1 LLTIYPRECV
11 DLANI
16 IKNISELLL
25 AIRDK
30 GVGEIEPFLK
40 IKHGPTIGDMYEGLT
55 KDIAEKS
62 IFDGLDLRVVS
73 GKITNSDGVFSDQID
88 CMIVTGVGEKIPFT
102 EDYVYPINNVVMV
115 IEVKKKLHSSEMSD
129 GYDNLQSV
137 IRTQANDY
145 RQLKGNSIKDAFRSI
160 AKKPLNDL
168 NDITGLDYQEQMLYH
183 TLVIEDLLPV
193 RVIFGYS
200 GFAKENTLRTKFI
213 EYLTQHLSTSDNP
226 KYGYGPNSFPNLI
239 VAGDYSLIKTNGMPY
254 SIHTDGVKGF
264 CWMASYR
271 HNPILLLLELLWT
284 RLNYQ
289 YNLPPEFFGDELI
302 NESLAPLLSIHAMD
316 DYKGWEYTE
325 ITYSDSDL
333 TSIDSEEKEWQPTIL
348 NEDEYIVMNKLC
360 EGKTFTVDE
369 LSKMI
374 SSEENA
380 KAIIEK
386 LSWSHLIYVEN
397 GIIKLLTKECK
408 CVIVPHFGFV
418 AADDYDGRLMNWIMK
433 KMKEIRKNHQ
443 I

>member
-1 LLTIYPRECV
+1 M
-11 DLANI
+11 ANI

-30 GVGEIEPFLK
+30 GVSEIEPFLK
-40 IKHGPTIGDMYEGLT
+40 LKHGPTIGDMYEGLT
-55 KDIAEKS
+55 KEIAEKS
-62 IFDGLDLRVVS
+62 IFEGLDLRVVS
-73 GKITNSDGVFSDQID
+73 GKITNSEGAFSNQID
-88 CMIVTGVGEKIPFT
+88 CMIVTGDGENIPFT
-102 EDYVYPINNVVMV
+102 ENYVYSVNNVVMV
-115 IEVKKKLHSSEMSD
+115 IEVKKKLYSSEMSN

-168 NDITGLDYQEQMLYH
+168 NDISGLDYQEQMLYH

-200 GFAKENTLRTKFI
+200 GFSKENTLRKKFT
-213 EYLTQHLSTSDNP
+213 EYLAQNLSTADNP
-226 KYGYGPNSFPNLI
+226 KYDYGPTSFPNLI

-254 SIHTDGVKGF
+254 SMHTAGVKGF
-264 CWMASYR
+264 GWMASYR

-289 YNLPPEFFGDELI
+289 YNLPPEFFGDELV
-302 NESLAPLLSIHAMD
+302 NESLAPLLSIYAMD
-316 DYKGWEYTE
+316 DNKGWEYIE
-325 ITYSDSDL
+325 INYSDSEL
-333 TSIDSEEKEWQPTIL
+333 ATIDSKETEWQPTIL

-360 EGKTFTVDE
+360 ESNALTVNE
-369 LSKMI
+369 LIKFI
-374 SSEENA
+374 GSEEKA

-408 CVIVPHFGFV
+408 CAIIPHFGFV
-418 AADDYDGRLMNWIMK
+418 AADDYDGRLMNWIRK
-433 KMKEIRKNHQ
+433 KMKEIRNNH
-443 I
+443 